1 MTSFRNSVRRLSI
14 ALFILSAT
22 LTVTAQGIA
31 TIKKQADKGDT
42 KAQYDLGEVYFNG
55 NGAPKD
61 YVQAAFWYSKAAD
74 HGYARAQYNLG
85 YLYYTGMGVSQDSAK
100 AAALYREAA
109 EQGIAWAQYSL
120 ANLYVTGQGV
130 AQDYAEAYLWLD
142 LAASGK
148 MVGMSPGD
156 VIRLRDSI
164 SSHLTSAVLLQT
176 QERIANEKEKIA
188 SKIVHNGGPVDLHV
202 TEAHS
207 IAPEKKIGFSK
218 SLEVY
223 AVDAYSTVSVGG
235 WSSSPQTIY
244 VLYCVK
250 AAPEVGKIYVAHD
263 ENIDSNYSFLHLW
276 PVEKKQSG

>member
-1 MTSFRNSVRRLSI
+1 
-14 ALFILSAT
+14 
-22 LTVTAQGIA
+22 
-31 TIKKQADKGDT
+31 
-42 KAQYDLGEVYFNG
+42 
-55 NGAPKD
+55 
-61 YVQAAFWYSKAAD
+61 
-74 HGYARAQYNLG
+74 
-85 YLYYTGMGVSQDSAK
+85 MGVSQDSAK

-276 PVEKKQSG
+276 PVEKKTIGLNENGRLYRVVTMRDVSAGKFPDLACDVYSAKDAYQSRYGIWEADTFTRE